1 MSDYDLS
8 LTGAQIDAALNKVHN
23 VDATPVDGSA
33 NMVTSDGVYDAVN
46 NIQFTNLNNNL
57 VSTDLSTGNNN
68 TTIPT
73 TQAVA
78 NLVSSDSS
86 GAKIAY
92 FTAPDGQTYTAGG
105 SNFQD
110 LTTPLAETADPYNI
124 ATVSSGEITLGAG
137 IYHIT
142 FYGEYKEDDNDTSD
156 YVDVEY
162 QIDGTTV
169 ESKRINE
176 TGSSYVVFHREVVH
190 ESNSNFVVRIRE
202 NFTSQTN
209 LYYQAV
215 RVIVVKYP

>member
-8 LTGAQIDAALNKVHN
+8 LTGAQIDAALTKVHN
-23 VDATPVDGSA
+23 ADTSPVNGSV
-33 NMVTSDGVYDAVN
+33 NMVTSDAVYDAVN
-46 NIQFTNLNNNL
+46 DIQFANLNNNL

-73 TQAVA
+73 TQAVT
-78 NLVSSDSS
+78 NLVSSGSI
-86 GAKIAY
+86 GPKIAY
-92 FTAPDGQTYTAGG
+92 FTAPDGQTYTSGG
-105 SNFQD
+105 SNYQD
-110 LTTPLAETADPYNI
+110 LTTPLVETADPYNI

-142 FYGEYKEDDNDTSD
+142 FFGEYKEDDNNTSD

-169 ESKRINE
+169 DSKRINE
-176 TGSSYVVFHREVVH
+176 TGVNYLTFQSEVVH

-202 NFTSQTN
+202 NFRNQTN
-209 LYYQAV
+209 LYYQGV